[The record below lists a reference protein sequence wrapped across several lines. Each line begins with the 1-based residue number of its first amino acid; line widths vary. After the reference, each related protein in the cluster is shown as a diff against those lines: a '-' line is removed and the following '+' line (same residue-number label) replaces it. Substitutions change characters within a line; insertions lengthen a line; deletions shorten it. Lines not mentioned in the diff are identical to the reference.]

1 LFTVTRTSSLP
12 ARASAATCRTVAAT
26 SAVSVLV
33 MDCTTMGCPDPMGT
47 PPTRTVTVERRM
59 VGGMAGNI
67 TSCMPDTAQ
76 GNPCRAAITGV
87 ATYVPD
93 RIVTNA
99 ELARTLDTSDEWIA
113 TRTGI
118 RERRMGAPGQTT
130 STMGAEAVRRLMAA
144 KGLRPQDVEALIVAT
159 VTPDM
164 LFPATACLIQDQLG
178 MANVWGF
185 DLSAACSGFL
195 YALTTG
201 AQFVASGAHRRV
213 IVVGADLMSAIID
226 PLDRTTAVLFGDGAG
241 AVLLEPA
248 EAGFGILDFLHRVD
262 GSGRTDLMMPA
273 GGSLKPASAETVA
286 AREHFLK
293 QNGRTV
299 FKFAVSRMAE
309 SVERLL
315 DRNGLKATDLAV
327 VIPHQANQRILDATA
342 DRLGVAHDRMASVIA
357 RYGNTTAATLPLA
370 LDDVVQGGRLTRGD
384 LAVFV
389 AVGAGFTVGAT
400 LVRWG

>member
-1 LFTVTRTSSLP
+1 
-12 ARASAATCRTVAAT
+12 
-26 SAVSVLV
+26 
-33 MDCTTMGCPDPMGT
+33 
-47 PPTRTVTVERRM
+47 
-59 VGGMAGNI
+59 
-67 TSCMPDTAQ
+67 MPDIPQ
-76 GNPCRAAITGV
+76 GNPCRAAVTGV

-93 RIVTNA
+93 RVVTNA
-99 ELARTLDTSDEWIA
+99 ELARTLDTSDDWIVS
-113 TRTGI
+113 RTGI
-118 RERRMGAPGQTT
+118 RERRIGARGETT

-144 KGLRPQDVEALIVAT
+144 KGLGPEEVDALVVAT

-164 LFPATACLIQDQLG
+164 LFPATACLIQDQVG
-178 MANVWGF
+178 MKNVWGF

-248 EAGFGILDFLHRVD
+248 EPGFGILDFLHRVD
-262 GSGRTDLMMPA
+262 GSGRTDLMMPG
-273 GGSLKPASAETVA
+273 GGSLRPASAETVA

-299 FKFAVSRMAE
+299 FKFAVTQMAE

-315 DRNGLKATDLAV
+315 DRNGLKPTDLAV

-342 DRLGVAHDRMASVIA
+342 DRLGLPHDRMASVIA

-370 LDDVVQGGRLTRGD
+370 LEDALEAGKLRRGD
-384 LAVFV
+384 LAAFV

-400 LVRWG
+400 LVRWS